1 MANKGQKFKQWS
13 AEEKYKIIEPA
24 IKMEKSLTQI
34 SKDLNMNVGLFSTWK
49 KNI

>member
-24 IKMEKSLTQI
+24 IKMEKSLTQRA
-34 SKDLNMNVGLFSTWK
+34 KDLNMDGGLLSTWK
-49 KNI
+49 KNM